1 MIKLSYNQMAISSVR
16 FAFALAPSNSKTKKY
31 ILVHINCFNELNR
44 VIVHDS
50 MRMPGYVMLHESLL
64 SLLLLMTVI
73 MLVWFGLFSDNNIIV
88 NNVFILFHPKL
99 FFVELYQIEFNID
112 IIEIIII
119 VNIFYFCIIYLLYI
133 NILLCLVN
141 WH

>member
-1 MIKLSYNQMAISSVR
+1 MIKLSGNQMAISSFR
-16 FAFALAPSNSKTKKY
+16 FAIALSNSKTKKY

-119 VNIFYFCIIYLLYI
+119 VNIFYFCTIYLLYI
-133 NILLCLVN
+133 NILLCIVN